1 MNLKDKSEPSDSPKG
16 NEDTTGT
23 DVSSSDSALR
33 NLTTHDQPVE
43 VTNNDFSGIR
53 WPSSSWRD
61 GTRRSA
67 FQPYR
72 VINLILI

>member
-1 MNLKDKSEPSDSPKG
+1 MNLKDKSEPPDSSKG
-16 NEDTTGT
+16 NEDTTGI
-23 DVSSSDSALR
+23 DVSSVNSASG
-33 NLTTHDQPVE
+33 NLTTQSQSVE
-43 VTNNDFSGIR
+43 LANDFCGIR

-72 VINLILI
+72 VINLILW